1 MPSFARVNERL
12 VHFNMSLRA
21 GKRAVV
27 LANSLGTDLRIWDQV
42 LAHLPPDV
50 PTLTYDM
57 AGHGL
62 SDIGART
69 TADFADDLAALMDFC
84 RVKDALIC
92 GVSFGGMIAQ
102 SLAARRPDL
111 VAGLVLCNTGTR
123 IGSSESWAER
133 IASIDDAGL
142 EPIADAILQ
151 RWFSPL
157 FLQRSADLVSGYRL
171 MLTRTPIDGYQAVCC
186 AIRDTDLS
194 DTTAHLTCPTLC
206 VAGADDRATEP
217 KIVYDLASLLEDSSV
232 TCYEDVGHL
241 PCIEAPQRLAED
253 IKSHT
258 ERLS

>member
-1 MPSFARVNERL
+1 MPSFARVNQRL
-12 VHFNMSLRA
+12 VHFNMPVPP

-27 LANSLGTDLRIWDQV
+27 FANSLGTDLRIWDHV
-42 LAHLPPDV
+42 LAHLPRAV

-57 AGHGL
+57 SGHGL
-62 SDIGART
+62 SDISACT
-69 TADFADDLAALMDFC
+69 TADFADDLAALMDDC

-123 IGSSESWAER
+123 IGTVEGWAAR
-133 IASIDDAGL
+133 IASIDEVGL
-142 EPIADAILQ
+142 EPIADAILD
-151 RWFSPL
+151 RWFSPR
-157 FLQRSADLVSGYRL
+157 FLERSPDLVSGYRL
-171 MLTRTPIDGYQAVCC
+171 MLTRTPVDGYQAVCR

-194 DTTAHLTCPTLC
+194 GTTARLTCPTLC
-206 VAGADDRATEP
+206 VAGADDQATEP
-217 KIVYDLASLLEDSSV
+217 KIVYDLASQLKDSAV

-241 PCIEAPQRLAED
+241 PCIEAPERLAGD
-253 IKSHT
+253 IRSHM